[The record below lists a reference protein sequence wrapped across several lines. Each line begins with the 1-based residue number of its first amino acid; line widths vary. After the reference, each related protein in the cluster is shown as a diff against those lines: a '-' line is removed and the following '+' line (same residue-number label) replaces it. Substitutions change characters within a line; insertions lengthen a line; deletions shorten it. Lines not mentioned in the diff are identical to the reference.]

1 MGAINLMH
9 DEIEELENYRER
21 KPKIYLYCIAMPV
34 DVVGYALAE
43 DGKMV
48 ASHISSDEN
57 WSKHDLGFDSN
68 WHHDEYAT
76 HYPNGYELE
85 WVSDLEGHA
94 AFNAAFGLHVEANPV
109 EATTR

>member
-1 MGAINLMH
+1 MGQINLMH

-21 KPKIYLYCIAMPV
+21 KPKIYLYCVAMPH
-34 DVVGYALAE
+34 DVAGYALAE

-48 ASHISSDEN
+48 ACHISSNES
-57 WSKHDLGFDSN
+57 WSKFDLGLQSDR
-68 WHHDEYAT
+68 HCDEYAA

-94 AFNAAFGLHVEANPV
+94 AFKAAFSLHVAANSV
-109 EATTR
+109 EAK